1 MQTGNRPNLAQ
12 GALQRVV
19 RVGVYLLDG
28 HHCAA
33 VRGAAQHDAGYAAAH
48 KLARAKVLGQ
58 DEGVLQSGV
67 RRLSSI
73 QILSQLK
80 FVKFLVVIADADGL
94 AHCEIRQPGWVESHL
109 NT

>member
-1 MQTGNRPNLAQ
+1 M
-12 GALQRVV
+12 V
-19 RVGVYLLDG
+19 RVGLYLLDG

-67 RRLSSI
+67 RRLNSI
-73 QILSQLK
+73 QIVSQLK
-80 FVKFLVVIADADGL
+80 FVKCLVVIADADGL
-94 AHCEIRQPGWVESHL
+94 AHCEIRL
-109 NT
+109 C